1 MKFPVDDDEIS
12 IPSGKHNTKLN
23 HMVTPNV
30 NHTLNGEIDYF
41 DLYIEQYT
49 IQYTCAHSL
58 TPKSG
63 ESEGSHLYL

>member
-41 DLYIEQYT
+41 DLCIEQYNT
-49 IQYTCAHSL
+49 IHVCSFTHAE
-58 TPKSG
+58 KRR
-63 ESEGSHLYL
+63 E